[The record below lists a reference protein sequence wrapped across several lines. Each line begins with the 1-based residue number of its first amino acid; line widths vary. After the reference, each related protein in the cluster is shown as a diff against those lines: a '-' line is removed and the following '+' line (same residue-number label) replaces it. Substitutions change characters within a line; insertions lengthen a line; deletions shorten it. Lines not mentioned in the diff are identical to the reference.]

1 MRKATI
7 SSLNLAGFASQ
18 HNYPTGNKFN
28 NHWGDAVT
36 VFDTT
41 SGTPFFFNFHIRD
54 VGHTMIIGP
63 TGAGK
68 TVLMN
73 FLCAQA
79 IKFSPRIFFFD
90 KDRGAEIFL
99 RALGGIYTVI
109 EPRTKTNFN
118 PLQLDDTSDNRT
130 FLMEWVKSLISV
142 YNDKFTS
149 EDIARI
155 NDAIEGNFKLRK
167 EDRFL
172 RNLVPFLGLAG
183 PDTLAG
189 AISMWHDNGSHAAI
203 FDNKEDLLDFL
214 RARVFGFEMASLLKD
229 PVALGPVLIYLF
241 HRISISLDGT
251 PSIIVLDEAWALID
265 NPVFAPKI
273 KDWLKVLRKL
283 NAFVIF
289 ATQSVEDASK
299 SAISDTLV
307 QQTATQIFLPNL
319 KATSVYRDVFML
331 TEREYILIKHTD
343 PSTRFFLVKQ
353 GVNAVVARIDLKDL
367 DDIINVLSG
376 RAESVILLHDILK
389 EVGDN
394 PKVWLPIFYQKVK
407 MFKTKL
413 SLLLIAI
420 FLLNIDFLLS
430 YPVFADEVSGTDK
443 TEFVSRFNSTGSFS
457 RASNPDCGA
466 FKTAAALAGI
476 AIAVGAIFTG
486 IVLIV
491 SSAGLFTAF
500 VIVGMIAAIGGVW
513 KAIGGIVVC
522 EHSFVKHPVARDHDG
537 KYKDFGFSK
546 SEYSKYSGCTNK
558 NYQKEDEYFK
568 CFDKEN
574 ESIEVGKKIEKG
586 ILNSIPDQN
595 AGGYYWPKNG
605 VQYSEYIEVCHRNPL
620 TFGNLFSDIDFDVR
634 EKDTGYVDGSWSP
647 KVDGDLEC
655 KVLKAGQSETIH
667 GSTFKAVRKM
677 GRLCVELAEISTF
690 GIRMTPWPQGVDM
703 GCTEFPPDPIAP
715 MCEKSVMIFKN
726 KNGTGKYKVDLGDP
740 GNRDKDY
747 KTIIRDEEKE
757 GKILV
762 GYDNAGCFSPY
773 VSEACYNQ
781 AGSKSLA
788 PIPITSM
795 IVQCIKES
803 LDNLVAGIDSSGN
816 SLKDK
821 NGHDKGS
828 FLSVAQKRLKNTVT
842 AVLVLAL
849 ILFSIKAMSGGVR
862 SPQEMYMLIIKFAL
876 VIYFTTGSTMSHY
889 YGELT
894 KLSNG
899 LSEIVLK
906 ASSESKNICNY
917 EAGRDYEYM
926 RHGKKI
932 SYSYLAPWDR
942 LDCRILFYL
951 GAPLDGIGGKIG
963 TGGIVTLAILLG
975 TAPVLLVAG
984 SIIGIIF
991 AGGQIL
997 VAIVCIFMAVL
1008 MMMVI
1013 LWLCYVF
1020 ILSLVALS
1028 VIVILSPLFIP
1039 MVLFQH
1045 TKGYFDG
1052 WVKELIT
1059 YSLYPVILFA
1069 FLSFMFIACD
1079 KIYFKNLNFEL
1090 DSLHE
1095 SKQTQPSNSKKKQ
1108 WFKLKDGECDKNE
1121 TTLACMM
1128 QNYSF
1133 KKSSILGLFDFTYME
1148 FGSSLIGELL
1158 KLCLVLFLFYH
1169 FLNILPNMAAELAG
1183 NHRAALGSGS
1193 TPGQMVGK
1201 ALSAAKAAA
1210 GGVGQAAAAAV
1221 KKARGG
1227 AGGGGGDSGKG
1238 SSEKIN

>member
-1 MRKATI
+1 
-7 SSLNLAGFASQ
+7 
-18 HNYPTGNKFN
+18 
-28 NHWGDAVT
+28 
-36 VFDTT
+36 
-41 SGTPFFFNFHIRD
+41 
-54 VGHTMIIGP
+54 
-63 TGAGK
+63 
-68 TVLMN
+68 
-73 FLCAQA
+73 
-79 IKFSPRIFFFD
+79 
-90 KDRGAEIFL
+90 
-99 RALGGIYTVI
+99 
-109 EPRTKTNFN
+109 
-118 PLQLDDTSDNRT
+118 
-130 FLMEWVKSLISV
+130 
-142 YNDKFTS
+142 
-149 EDIARI
+149 
-155 NDAIEGNFKLRK
+155 
-167 EDRFL
+167 
-172 RNLVPFLGLAG
+172 
-183 PDTLAG
+183 
-189 AISMWHDNGSHAAI
+189 
-203 FDNKEDLLDFL
+203 
-214 RARVFGFEMASLLKD
+214 
-229 PVALGPVLIYLF
+229 
-241 HRISISLDGT
+241 
-251 PSIIVLDEAWALID
+251 
-265 NPVFAPKI
+265 
-273 KDWLKVLRKL
+273 
-283 NAFVIF
+283 
-289 ATQSVEDASK
+289 
-299 SAISDTLV
+299 
-307 QQTATQIFLPNL
+307 
-319 KATSVYRDVFML
+319 
-331 TEREYILIKHTD
+331 
-343 PSTRFFLVKQ
+343 
-353 GVNAVVARIDLKDL
+353 
-367 DDIINVLSG
+367 
-376 RAESVILLHDILK
+376 
-389 EVGDN
+389 
-394 PKVWLPIFYQKVK
+394 

-430 YPVFADEVSGTDK
+430 YPVLADGVSGTDK

-491 SSAGLFTAF
+491 SSAGLFTAL
-500 VIVGMIAAIGGVW
+500 VIVGMIAAIVGVW
-513 KAIGGIVVC
+513 KAIGGLVVC

-537 KYKDFGFSK
+537 KYKNFKLEDTG
-546 SEYSKYSGCTNK
+546 YSGCTNE
-558 NYQKEDEYFK
+558 NYQTEEEYFSCLQNK
-568 CFDKEN
+568 AREDVNKKDYDGKRAEKEA
-574 ESIEVGKKIEKG
+574 
-586 ILNSIPDQN
+586 LNSNVQESTES
-595 AGGYYWPKNG
+595 YYWPKNG

-620 TFGNLFSDIDFDVR
+620 TFGHIFSDVDFDVR
-634 EKDTGYVDGSWSP
+634 EKDTGYEGGSWSP
-647 KVDGDLEC
+647 KVDGELEC
-655 KVLKAGQSETIH
+655 KVLKAGQSEPIH
-667 GSTFKAVRKM
+667 GATFKAVRKM
-677 GRLCVELAEISTF
+677 GRLCVELASVKML
-690 GIRMTPWPQGVDM
+690 GIEMTPWPQGVDM
-703 GCTEFPPDPIAP
+703 GCTELPPDPIAP

-726 KNGTGKYKVDLGDP
+726 KDGTGKEEVSI
-740 GNRDKDY
+740 GNDNDY
-747 KTIIRDEEKE
+747 KINIRNKERE
-757 GKILV
+757 GKIFV
-762 GYDNAGCFSPY
+762 GYDNKGCFSSY

-781 AGSKSLA
+781 PGSKSLA
-788 PIPITSM
+788 PIPVTSM

-803 LDNLVAGIDSSGN
+803 LDNLVAGIDSSG
-816 SLKDK
+816 SPLKDK
-821 NGHDKGS
+821 DGHNKGS

-849 ILFSIKAMSGGVR
+849 VLFSIKAMSGGVQR
-862 SPQEMYMLIIKFAL
+862 PQEMYMLIIKFAL

-894 KLSNG
+894 RLSNG

-906 ASSESKNICNY
+906 ASSESKGICNY
-917 EAGRDYEYM
+917 KANDYKYST
-926 RHGKKI
+926 GN
-932 SYSYLAPWDR
+932 YSYLAPWDR

-963 TGGIVTLAILLG
+963 TGGVATLAVLLG
-975 TAPVLLVAG
+975 AAPVLLVAG
-984 SIIGIIF
+984 SVIGIIF

-997 VAIVCIFMAVL
+997 VALVCIFMAVL

-1028 VIVILSPLFIP
+1028 VIIILSPLFIP

-1045 TKGYFDG
+1045 TKGYFEG

-1090 DSLHE
+1090 DE
-1095 SKQTQPSNSKKKQ
+1095 SYKNEQPDKSYEKKQAEISYSKKKQ

-1169 FLNILPNMAAELAG
+1169 FLNILPGMAAELAG

-1221 KKARGG
+1221 KKARGI
-1227 AGGGGGDSGKG
+1227 GGGGGDSGKG

>member
-1 MRKATI
+1 
-7 SSLNLAGFASQ
+7 
-18 HNYPTGNKFN
+18 
-28 NHWGDAVT
+28 
-36 VFDTT
+36 
-41 SGTPFFFNFHIRD
+41 
-54 VGHTMIIGP
+54 
-63 TGAGK
+63 
-68 TVLMN
+68 
-73 FLCAQA
+73 
-79 IKFSPRIFFFD
+79 
-90 KDRGAEIFL
+90 
-99 RALGGIYTVI
+99 
-109 EPRTKTNFN
+109 
-118 PLQLDDTSDNRT
+118 
-130 FLMEWVKSLISV
+130 
-142 YNDKFTS
+142 
-149 EDIARI
+149 
-155 NDAIEGNFKLRK
+155 
-167 EDRFL
+167 
-172 RNLVPFLGLAG
+172 
-183 PDTLAG
+183 
-189 AISMWHDNGSHAAI
+189 
-203 FDNKEDLLDFL
+203 
-214 RARVFGFEMASLLKD
+214 
-229 PVALGPVLIYLF
+229 
-241 HRISISLDGT
+241 
-251 PSIIVLDEAWALID
+251 
-265 NPVFAPKI
+265 
-273 KDWLKVLRKL
+273 
-283 NAFVIF
+283 
-289 ATQSVEDASK
+289 
-299 SAISDTLV
+299 
-307 QQTATQIFLPNL
+307 
-319 KATSVYRDVFML
+319 
-331 TEREYILIKHTD
+331 
-343 PSTRFFLVKQ
+343 
-353 GVNAVVARIDLKDL
+353 
-367 DDIINVLSG
+367 
-376 RAESVILLHDILK
+376 
-389 EVGDN
+389 
-394 PKVWLPIFYQKVK
+394 

-500 VIVGMIAAIGGVW
+500 VIVGMIAAIVGVW

-762 GYDNAGCFSPY
+762 GYDNAGCFSSY

-942 LDCRILFYL
+942 LDWRILFYL

>member
-1 MRKATI
+1 
-7 SSLNLAGFASQ
+7 
-18 HNYPTGNKFN
+18 
-28 NHWGDAVT
+28 
-36 VFDTT
+36 
-41 SGTPFFFNFHIRD
+41 
-54 VGHTMIIGP
+54 
-63 TGAGK
+63 
-68 TVLMN
+68 
-73 FLCAQA
+73 
-79 IKFSPRIFFFD
+79 
-90 KDRGAEIFL
+90 
-99 RALGGIYTVI
+99 
-109 EPRTKTNFN
+109 
-118 PLQLDDTSDNRT
+118 
-130 FLMEWVKSLISV
+130 
-142 YNDKFTS
+142 
-149 EDIARI
+149 
-155 NDAIEGNFKLRK
+155 
-167 EDRFL
+167 
-172 RNLVPFLGLAG
+172 
-183 PDTLAG
+183 
-189 AISMWHDNGSHAAI
+189 
-203 FDNKEDLLDFL
+203 
-214 RARVFGFEMASLLKD
+214 
-229 PVALGPVLIYLF
+229 
-241 HRISISLDGT
+241 
-251 PSIIVLDEAWALID
+251 
-265 NPVFAPKI
+265 
-273 KDWLKVLRKL
+273 
-283 NAFVIF
+283 
-289 ATQSVEDASK
+289 
-299 SAISDTLV
+299 
-307 QQTATQIFLPNL
+307 
-319 KATSVYRDVFML
+319 
-331 TEREYILIKHTD
+331 
-343 PSTRFFLVKQ
+343 
-353 GVNAVVARIDLKDL
+353 
-367 DDIINVLSG
+367 
-376 RAESVILLHDILK
+376 
-389 EVGDN
+389 
-394 PKVWLPIFYQKVK
+394 

-430 YPVFADEVSGTDK
+430 YPVLANGVSGTDK

-491 SSAGLFTAF
+491 SSAGLFTALV
-500 VIVGMIAAIGGVW
+500 VIGMIAAIVGVW
-513 KAIGGIVVC
+513 KAIGGLVVC

-546 SEYSKYSGCTNK
+546 SEYSKYSECTNE

-574 ESIEVGKKIEKG
+574 GSIEVGKKIEKG

-595 AGGYYWPKNG
+595 AGSYYWPKNG

-620 TFGNLFSDIDFDVR
+620 TFGNLFGNINFNVR

-647 KVDGDLEC
+647 KVDGELEC
-655 KVLKAGQSETIH
+655 KVLKAGQSEPIH
-667 GSTFKAVRKM
+667 GATFKAVRKM
-677 GRLCVELAEISTF
+677 GRLCVELASVRML
-690 GIRMTPWPQGVDM
+690 GIEMTPWPQGVDM
-703 GCTEFPPDPIAP
+703 GCTELPPDPLAP
-715 MCEKSVMIFKN
+715 MCEKSVMKFKN
-726 KNGTGKYKVDLGDP
+726 KDGTGEEKVP
-740 GNRDKDY
+740 IGNNDDY
-747 KTIIRDEEKE
+747 KTTIRNKEKG
-757 GKILV
+757 GKIFV
-762 GYDNAGCFSPY
+762 GYDNAGCFSSY

-788 PIPITSM
+788 PIPVTSM

-803 LDNLVAGIDSSGN
+803 LDNLVAGIDSSG
-816 SLKDK
+816 SPLKDK
-821 NGHDKGS
+821 DGHNKGS

-894 KLSNG
+894 RLSNG

-906 ASSESKNICNY
+906 ASSESKGICNY
-917 EAGRDYEYM
+917 EANDYKYST
-926 RHGKKI
+926 RN
-932 SYSYLAPWDR
+932 YSYLAPWDR

-951 GAPLDGIGGKIG
+951 GAPLEGIGGKIG
-963 TGGIVTLAILLG
+963 TGGVVTLAILLG
-975 TAPVLLVAG
+975 AAPVLLVAG

-997 VAIVCIFMAVL
+997 VALVCIFMAIL

-1028 VIVILSPLFIP
+1028 VIIILSPLFIP

-1052 WVKELIT
+1052 WVRELIT

-1079 KIYFKNLNFEL
+1079 KIYFKNLNFES
-1090 DSLHE
+1090 DKEYEDKIKASGG
-1095 SKQTQPSNSKKKQ
+1095 SKKQ
-1108 WFKLKDGECDKNE
+1108 WFKLKDGECNNNE

-1148 FGSSLIGELL
+1148 FGSSFIGELL
-1158 KLCLVLFLFYH
+1158 KLCLVLFLLYH

-1183 NHRAALGSGS
+1183 NHRAALGSGH

-1201 ALSAAKAAA
+1201 ALSAAKAATGA
-1210 GGVGQAAAAAV
+1210 VGQAAAAAV
-1221 KKARGG
+1221 KKARGT
-1227 AGGGGGDSGKG
+1227 GGGGGDSGKG

>member
-1 MRKATI
+1 
-7 SSLNLAGFASQ
+7 
-18 HNYPTGNKFN
+18 
-28 NHWGDAVT
+28 
-36 VFDTT
+36 
-41 SGTPFFFNFHIRD
+41 
-54 VGHTMIIGP
+54 
-63 TGAGK
+63 
-68 TVLMN
+68 
-73 FLCAQA
+73 
-79 IKFSPRIFFFD
+79 
-90 KDRGAEIFL
+90 
-99 RALGGIYTVI
+99 
-109 EPRTKTNFN
+109 
-118 PLQLDDTSDNRT
+118 
-130 FLMEWVKSLISV
+130 
-142 YNDKFTS
+142 
-149 EDIARI
+149 
-155 NDAIEGNFKLRK
+155 
-167 EDRFL
+167 
-172 RNLVPFLGLAG
+172 
-183 PDTLAG
+183 
-189 AISMWHDNGSHAAI
+189 
-203 FDNKEDLLDFL
+203 
-214 RARVFGFEMASLLKD
+214 
-229 PVALGPVLIYLF
+229 
-241 HRISISLDGT
+241 
-251 PSIIVLDEAWALID
+251 
-265 NPVFAPKI
+265 
-273 KDWLKVLRKL
+273 
-283 NAFVIF
+283 
-289 ATQSVEDASK
+289 
-299 SAISDTLV
+299 
-307 QQTATQIFLPNL
+307 
-319 KATSVYRDVFML
+319 
-331 TEREYILIKHTD
+331 
-343 PSTRFFLVKQ
+343 
-353 GVNAVVARIDLKDL
+353 
-367 DDIINVLSG
+367 
-376 RAESVILLHDILK
+376 
-389 EVGDN
+389 
-394 PKVWLPIFYQKVK
+394 

-500 VIVGMIAAIGGVW
+500 VIVGMIAAIVGVW

-634 EKDTGYVDGSWSP
+634 EKDAGYVDGSWSP

-715 MCEKSVMIFKN
+715 MCEKSVMMFKN

-762 GYDNAGCFSPY
+762 GYDNAGCFSSY

-1052 WVKELIT
+1052 WGKELIT

>member
-1 MRKATI
+1 
-7 SSLNLAGFASQ
+7 
-18 HNYPTGNKFN
+18 
-28 NHWGDAVT
+28 
-36 VFDTT
+36 
-41 SGTPFFFNFHIRD
+41 
-54 VGHTMIIGP
+54 
-63 TGAGK
+63 
-68 TVLMN
+68 
-73 FLCAQA
+73 
-79 IKFSPRIFFFD
+79 
-90 KDRGAEIFL
+90 
-99 RALGGIYTVI
+99 
-109 EPRTKTNFN
+109 
-118 PLQLDDTSDNRT
+118 
-130 FLMEWVKSLISV
+130 
-142 YNDKFTS
+142 
-149 EDIARI
+149 
-155 NDAIEGNFKLRK
+155 
-167 EDRFL
+167 
-172 RNLVPFLGLAG
+172 
-183 PDTLAG
+183 
-189 AISMWHDNGSHAAI
+189 
-203 FDNKEDLLDFL
+203 
-214 RARVFGFEMASLLKD
+214 
-229 PVALGPVLIYLF
+229 
-241 HRISISLDGT
+241 
-251 PSIIVLDEAWALID
+251 
-265 NPVFAPKI
+265 
-273 KDWLKVLRKL
+273 
-283 NAFVIF
+283 
-289 ATQSVEDASK
+289 
-299 SAISDTLV
+299 
-307 QQTATQIFLPNL
+307 
-319 KATSVYRDVFML
+319 
-331 TEREYILIKHTD
+331 
-343 PSTRFFLVKQ
+343 
-353 GVNAVVARIDLKDL
+353 
-367 DDIINVLSG
+367 
-376 RAESVILLHDILK
+376 
-389 EVGDN
+389 
-394 PKVWLPIFYQKVK
+394 

-420 FLLNIDFLLS
+420 FLLNIVFLLS

-500 VIVGMIAAIGGVW
+500 VIVGMIAAIVGVW

-546 SEYSKYSGCTNK
+546 SEYSKYSGRTNK

-690 GIRMTPWPQGVDM
+690 GIRMPPWPQGVDM

-762 GYDNAGCFSPY
+762 GYDNAGCFSSY

>member
-1 MRKATI
+1 
-7 SSLNLAGFASQ
+7 
-18 HNYPTGNKFN
+18 
-28 NHWGDAVT
+28 
-36 VFDTT
+36 
-41 SGTPFFFNFHIRD
+41 
-54 VGHTMIIGP
+54 
-63 TGAGK
+63 
-68 TVLMN
+68 
-73 FLCAQA
+73 
-79 IKFSPRIFFFD
+79 
-90 KDRGAEIFL
+90 
-99 RALGGIYTVI
+99 
-109 EPRTKTNFN
+109 
-118 PLQLDDTSDNRT
+118 
-130 FLMEWVKSLISV
+130 
-142 YNDKFTS
+142 
-149 EDIARI
+149 
-155 NDAIEGNFKLRK
+155 
-167 EDRFL
+167 
-172 RNLVPFLGLAG
+172 
-183 PDTLAG
+183 
-189 AISMWHDNGSHAAI
+189 
-203 FDNKEDLLDFL
+203 
-214 RARVFGFEMASLLKD
+214 
-229 PVALGPVLIYLF
+229 
-241 HRISISLDGT
+241 
-251 PSIIVLDEAWALID
+251 
-265 NPVFAPKI
+265 
-273 KDWLKVLRKL
+273 
-283 NAFVIF
+283 
-289 ATQSVEDASK
+289 
-299 SAISDTLV
+299 
-307 QQTATQIFLPNL
+307 
-319 KATSVYRDVFML
+319 
-331 TEREYILIKHTD
+331 
-343 PSTRFFLVKQ
+343 
-353 GVNAVVARIDLKDL
+353 
-367 DDIINVLSG
+367 
-376 RAESVILLHDILK
+376 
-389 EVGDN
+389 
-394 PKVWLPIFYQKVK
+394 

-430 YPVFADEVSGTDK
+430 YPVLADGVSGTDK
-443 TEFVSRFNSTGSFS
+443 TEFVSRFNSTSSFS

-491 SSAGLFTAF
+491 SSAGLFTVLV
-500 VIVGMIAAIGGVW
+500 VIGMIAAIVGVW
-513 KAIGGIVVC
+513 KAIGGLVVC
-522 EHSFVKHPVARDHDG
+522 EHSFVKHPVARGHDG

-546 SEYSKYSGCTNK
+546 PEYSKYSECINK

-574 ESIEVGKKIEKG
+574 GSIEVGKKIEKG

-595 AGGYYWPKNG
+595 AGSYYWPKNG

-620 TFGNLFSDIDFDVR
+620 TFGNLFGDIDFNVR

-647 KVDGDLEC
+647 RVDGKLEC
-655 KVLKAGQSETIH
+655 KTIKAGGEPATIH
-667 GSTFKAVRKM
+667 GSTFKAVKKM
-677 GRLCVELAEISTF
+677 GRLCVELASVSML
-690 GIRMTPWPQGVDM
+690 GIEMTPWPQGVDM
-703 GCTEFPPDPIAP
+703 GCTELPPDPLAP

-726 KNGTGKYKVDLGDP
+726 KDGTGKEEVSIGSD
-740 GNRDKDY
+740 NDY
-747 KTIIRDEEKE
+747 KTNIRNREKE
-757 GKILV
+757 GKIFV
-762 GYDNAGCFSPY
+762 GYDNKGCFSSY

-788 PIPITSM
+788 PIPVTSM

-803 LDNLVAGIDSSGN
+803 LDNLVAGIDSSG
-816 SLKDK
+816 SPLKDQ
-821 NGHDKGS
+821 NGHNKGS
-828 FLSVAQKRLKNTVT
+828 FLSVAQKRLKNAVT

-894 KLSNG
+894 RLSNG

-906 ASSESKNICNY
+906 ASSESKGICNY
-917 EAGRDYEYM
+917 EANDYKYST
-926 RHGKKI
+926 RN
-932 SYSYLAPWDR
+932 YSYLAPWDR
-942 LDCRILFYL
+942 LDCRIIFYL
-951 GAPLDGIGGKIG
+951 GAPLEGIGGKIG
-963 TGGIVTLAILLG
+963 TGGVATLAVLLG
-975 TAPVLLVAG
+975 AAPVLLVAG

-997 VAIVCIFMAVL
+997 VALVCIFMAIL

-1028 VIVILSPLFIP
+1028 VIIILSPLFIP

-1052 WVKELIT
+1052 WVRELIT

-1079 KIYFKNLNFEL
+1079 KIYFKNLNFKSDKEYE
-1090 DSLHE
+1090 DKIKASGG
-1095 SKQTQPSNSKKKQ
+1095 SKKQ
-1108 WFKLKDGECDKNE
+1108 WFKLKDGECNNNE

-1183 NHRAALGSGS
+1183 NHRAALGSGH

-1201 ALSAAKAAA
+1201 ALSAAKAATGA
-1210 GGVGQAAAAAV
+1210 VGQAAAAAV
-1221 KKARGG
+1221 KKARGT
-1227 AGGGGGDSGKG
+1227 GGGGGNSGKG

>member
-1 MRKATI
+1 
-7 SSLNLAGFASQ
+7 
-18 HNYPTGNKFN
+18 
-28 NHWGDAVT
+28 
-36 VFDTT
+36 
-41 SGTPFFFNFHIRD
+41 
-54 VGHTMIIGP
+54 
-63 TGAGK
+63 
-68 TVLMN
+68 
-73 FLCAQA
+73 
-79 IKFSPRIFFFD
+79 
-90 KDRGAEIFL
+90 
-99 RALGGIYTVI
+99 
-109 EPRTKTNFN
+109 
-118 PLQLDDTSDNRT
+118 
-130 FLMEWVKSLISV
+130 
-142 YNDKFTS
+142 
-149 EDIARI
+149 
-155 NDAIEGNFKLRK
+155 
-167 EDRFL
+167 
-172 RNLVPFLGLAG
+172 
-183 PDTLAG
+183 
-189 AISMWHDNGSHAAI
+189 
-203 FDNKEDLLDFL
+203 
-214 RARVFGFEMASLLKD
+214 
-229 PVALGPVLIYLF
+229 
-241 HRISISLDGT
+241 
-251 PSIIVLDEAWALID
+251 
-265 NPVFAPKI
+265 
-273 KDWLKVLRKL
+273 
-283 NAFVIF
+283 
-289 ATQSVEDASK
+289 
-299 SAISDTLV
+299 
-307 QQTATQIFLPNL
+307 
-319 KATSVYRDVFML
+319 
-331 TEREYILIKHTD
+331 
-343 PSTRFFLVKQ
+343 
-353 GVNAVVARIDLKDL
+353 
-367 DDIINVLSG
+367 
-376 RAESVILLHDILK
+376 
-389 EVGDN
+389 
-394 PKVWLPIFYQKVK
+394 

-430 YPVFADEVSGTDK
+430 YPVLADGVSGTDK

-466 FKTAAALAGI
+466 FKTGAAIAGI
-476 AIAVGAIFTG
+476 AIAIGAVWTG
-486 IVLIV
+486 VILIV

-500 VIVGMIAAIGGVW
+500 VIVGMIAAIVGVW
-513 KAIGGIVVC
+513 KAIGGLVVC
-522 EHSFVKHPVARDHDG
+522 EHSFVRHPVARDHDG

-546 SEYSKYSGCTNK
+546 SEYSKYSECTNK

-574 ESIEVGKKIEKG
+574 GSIEGGKNIEKG

-595 AGGYYWPKNG
+595 AGGYYWPKNS
-605 VQYSEYIEVCHRNPL
+605 VQYSEYIEICHRNPL
-620 TFGNLFSDIDFDVR
+620 TFGNIDPSTDIQFDVR
-634 EKDTGYVDGSWSP
+634 EKDTGYEGGSWSP
-647 KVDGDLEC
+647 RVDGDLEC

-677 GRLCVELAEISTF
+677 GRLCVELASVSMLSIE
-690 GIRMTPWPQGVDM
+690 MTPWPQGVDM
-703 GCTEFPPDPIAP
+703 GCTELPPDPLAP
-715 MCEKSVMIFKN
+715 MCKESVMKFKN
-726 KNGTGKYKVDLGDP
+726 KDGTGKEEVPIG
-740 GNRDKDY
+740 RDDDY
-747 KTIIRDEEKE
+747 KTTIRGKEKE
-757 GKILV
+757 GKIFV
-762 GYDNAGCFSPY
+762 GYDNKGCFSSY

-788 PIPITSM
+788 PIPVTSM

-821 NGHDKGS
+821 NGHNKGS
-828 FLSVAQKRLKNTVT
+828 FLSVAQKKLKNTVT

-849 ILFSIKAMSGGVR
+849 VLFSIKAMSGGVR

-894 KLSNG
+894 RLSNG

-906 ASSESKNICNY
+906 ASSESKGICNY
-917 EAGRDYEYM
+917 KAEDYEYD
-926 RHGKKI
+926 RAGKKV

-951 GAPLDGIGGKIG
+951 GAPLEGIGGKIG
-963 TGGIVTLAILLG
+963 TGGVVTLAILLG
-975 TAPVLLVAG
+975 AAPVLLVAG

-997 VAIVCIFMAVL
+997 VALVCIFMAIL

-1079 KIYFKNLNFEL
+1079 KIYFRNLNFES
-1090 DSLHE
+1090 DKEYEDKIKASGG
-1095 SKQTQPSNSKKKQ
+1095 SKKQ
-1108 WFKLKDGECDKNE
+1108 WFKLKDGECNNNE

-1133 KKSSILGLFDFTYME
+1133 KKSNILGLFYFTYME

-1183 NHRAALGSGS
+1183 NHRAALGSGH

-1238 SSEKIN
+1238 SSETIN

>member
-1 MRKATI
+1 
-7 SSLNLAGFASQ
+7 
-18 HNYPTGNKFN
+18 
-28 NHWGDAVT
+28 
-36 VFDTT
+36 
-41 SGTPFFFNFHIRD
+41 
-54 VGHTMIIGP
+54 
-63 TGAGK
+63 
-68 TVLMN
+68 
-73 FLCAQA
+73 
-79 IKFSPRIFFFD
+79 
-90 KDRGAEIFL
+90 
-99 RALGGIYTVI
+99 
-109 EPRTKTNFN
+109 
-118 PLQLDDTSDNRT
+118 
-130 FLMEWVKSLISV
+130 
-142 YNDKFTS
+142 
-149 EDIARI
+149 
-155 NDAIEGNFKLRK
+155 
-167 EDRFL
+167 
-172 RNLVPFLGLAG
+172 
-183 PDTLAG
+183 
-189 AISMWHDNGSHAAI
+189 
-203 FDNKEDLLDFL
+203 
-214 RARVFGFEMASLLKD
+214 
-229 PVALGPVLIYLF
+229 
-241 HRISISLDGT
+241 
-251 PSIIVLDEAWALID
+251 
-265 NPVFAPKI
+265 
-273 KDWLKVLRKL
+273 
-283 NAFVIF
+283 
-289 ATQSVEDASK
+289 
-299 SAISDTLV
+299 
-307 QQTATQIFLPNL
+307 
-319 KATSVYRDVFML
+319 
-331 TEREYILIKHTD
+331 
-343 PSTRFFLVKQ
+343 
-353 GVNAVVARIDLKDL
+353 
-367 DDIINVLSG
+367 
-376 RAESVILLHDILK
+376 
-389 EVGDN
+389 
-394 PKVWLPIFYQKVK
+394 

-430 YPVFADEVSGTDK
+430 YPVLADEVSGTDK
-443 TEFVSRFNSTGSFS
+443 TEFVSRFNSTGNFS

-476 AIAVGAIFTG
+476 EIAVGVIFTG
-486 IVLIV
+486 IVLSV

-500 VIVGMIAAIGGVW
+500 VIVGMIAAIVGVW
-513 KAIGGIVVC
+513 KAIGGLVVC
-522 EHSFVKHPVARDHDG
+522 EHSFIKHPVARGHDG
-537 KYKDFGFSK
+537 KYKNFKEDTG
-546 SEYSKYSGCTNK
+546 YSGCTNK
-558 NYQKEDEYFK
+558 NYQTEDEYFS
-568 CFDKEN
+568 CLQDKAREDVN
-574 ESIEVGKKIEKG
+574 KKDYDGKRAEKEALNFNVQESTE
-586 ILNSIPDQN
+586 S
-595 AGGYYWPKNG
+595 YYWPKNG
-605 VQYSEYIEVCHRNPL
+605 VQYSEYIEICHRNPL
-620 TFGNLFSDIDFDVR
+620 TFGNLFNKKDFDSREKPGYIDFDVR

-647 KVDGDLEC
+647 TVDGEMKC

-677 GRLCVELAEISTF
+677 GRLCVELGSVSML
-690 GIRMTPWPQGVDM
+690 GIEMTTWPQGVDM
-703 GCTEFPPDPIAP
+703 GCTELPPDPLAP
-715 MCEKSVMIFKN
+715 MCEKSMMTFKN
-726 KNGTGKYKVDLGDP
+726 KDGTGEEKVSI
-740 GNRDKDY
+740 GNNDDY
-747 KTIIRDEEKE
+747 KTTIRSKEKGLNGQG
-757 GKILV
+757 GKFFV
-762 GYDNAGCFSPY
+762 GYDNAGCFSSY
-773 VSEACYNQ
+773 VSKACYNQ

-788 PIPITSM
+788 PIPVTSM

-803 LDNLVAGIDSSGN
+803 LDNLVAGIDSSG
-816 SLKDK
+816 SPLKDK
-821 NGHDKGS
+821 DGHNKGS

-842 AVLVLAL
+842 VVLVLAL

-894 KLSNG
+894 RLSNG

-906 ASSESKNICNY
+906 ASSESKGICNY
-917 EAGRDYEYM
+917 KAGTDYEYT
-926 RHGKKI
+926 RAGKKV

-963 TGGIVTLAILLG
+963 TGGVATLAVLLG
-975 TAPVLLVAG
+975 AAPVLLVA
-984 SIIGIIF
+984 SSVIGIIF

-997 VAIVCIFMAVL
+997 VALVCIFMAVL

-1059 YSLYPVILFA
+1059 YSLYTVILFA

-1090 DSLHE
+1090 DE
-1095 SKQTQPSNSKKKQ
+1095 SYKNEQPDKSYEKKQAEISYSKKKQ

-1183 NHRAALGSGS
+1183 NHRALLGSGS

-1221 KKARGG
+1221 KKARGT
-1227 AGGGGGDSGKG
+1227 GGGGGDSGKG

>member
-1 MRKATI
+1 
-7 SSLNLAGFASQ
+7 
-18 HNYPTGNKFN
+18 
-28 NHWGDAVT
+28 
-36 VFDTT
+36 
-41 SGTPFFFNFHIRD
+41 
-54 VGHTMIIGP
+54 
-63 TGAGK
+63 
-68 TVLMN
+68 
-73 FLCAQA
+73 
-79 IKFSPRIFFFD
+79 
-90 KDRGAEIFL
+90 
-99 RALGGIYTVI
+99 
-109 EPRTKTNFN
+109 
-118 PLQLDDTSDNRT
+118 
-130 FLMEWVKSLISV
+130 
-142 YNDKFTS
+142 
-149 EDIARI
+149 
-155 NDAIEGNFKLRK
+155 
-167 EDRFL
+167 
-172 RNLVPFLGLAG
+172 
-183 PDTLAG
+183 
-189 AISMWHDNGSHAAI
+189 
-203 FDNKEDLLDFL
+203 
-214 RARVFGFEMASLLKD
+214 
-229 PVALGPVLIYLF
+229 
-241 HRISISLDGT
+241 
-251 PSIIVLDEAWALID
+251 
-265 NPVFAPKI
+265 
-273 KDWLKVLRKL
+273 
-283 NAFVIF
+283 
-289 ATQSVEDASK
+289 
-299 SAISDTLV
+299 
-307 QQTATQIFLPNL
+307 
-319 KATSVYRDVFML
+319 
-331 TEREYILIKHTD
+331 
-343 PSTRFFLVKQ
+343 
-353 GVNAVVARIDLKDL
+353 
-367 DDIINVLSG
+367 
-376 RAESVILLHDILK
+376 
-389 EVGDN
+389 
-394 PKVWLPIFYQKVK
+394 

-500 VIVGMIAAIGGVW
+500 VIVGMIAAIVGVW

-703 GCTEFPPDPIAP
+703 GCTEFPPAPIAP

-762 GYDNAGCFSPY
+762 GYDNAGCFSSY

>member
-1 MRKATI
+1 
-7 SSLNLAGFASQ
+7 
-18 HNYPTGNKFN
+18 
-28 NHWGDAVT
+28 
-36 VFDTT
+36 
-41 SGTPFFFNFHIRD
+41 
-54 VGHTMIIGP
+54 
-63 TGAGK
+63 
-68 TVLMN
+68 
-73 FLCAQA
+73 
-79 IKFSPRIFFFD
+79 
-90 KDRGAEIFL
+90 
-99 RALGGIYTVI
+99 
-109 EPRTKTNFN
+109 
-118 PLQLDDTSDNRT
+118 
-130 FLMEWVKSLISV
+130 
-142 YNDKFTS
+142 
-149 EDIARI
+149 
-155 NDAIEGNFKLRK
+155 
-167 EDRFL
+167 
-172 RNLVPFLGLAG
+172 
-183 PDTLAG
+183 
-189 AISMWHDNGSHAAI
+189 
-203 FDNKEDLLDFL
+203 
-214 RARVFGFEMASLLKD
+214 
-229 PVALGPVLIYLF
+229 
-241 HRISISLDGT
+241 
-251 PSIIVLDEAWALID
+251 
-265 NPVFAPKI
+265 
-273 KDWLKVLRKL
+273 
-283 NAFVIF
+283 
-289 ATQSVEDASK
+289 
-299 SAISDTLV
+299 
-307 QQTATQIFLPNL
+307 
-319 KATSVYRDVFML
+319 
-331 TEREYILIKHTD
+331 
-343 PSTRFFLVKQ
+343 
-353 GVNAVVARIDLKDL
+353 
-367 DDIINVLSG
+367 
-376 RAESVILLHDILK
+376 
-389 EVGDN
+389 
-394 PKVWLPIFYQKVK
+394 

-430 YPVFADEVSGTDK
+430 YPVLADGVSGTEK

-491 SSAGLFTAF
+491 SSAGLFTAL
-500 VIVGMIAAIGGVW
+500 VIVGMIAAIVGVW

-537 KYKDFGFSK
+537 KYKNFKLEDTG
-546 SEYSKYSGCTNK
+546 YSGCTNE
-558 NYQKEDEYFK
+558 NYQTEEEYFSCLQNK
-568 CFDKEN
+568 AREDVNKKDYDGKRAEKEA
-574 ESIEVGKKIEKG
+574 
-586 ILNSIPDQN
+586 LNSNVQESTES
-595 AGGYYWPKNG
+595 YYWPKNG

-620 TFGNLFSDIDFDVR
+620 TFGNLFNKKDFDFRKETGYIDFDVR

-647 KVDGDLEC
+647 KVDGELKC
-655 KVLKAGQSETIH
+655 KVLKAGQSEPIH
-667 GSTFKAVRKM
+667 GATFKAVRKM
-677 GRLCVELAEISTF
+677 GRLCVELASVKML
-690 GIRMTPWPQGVDM
+690 GIEMTPWPQGVDM
-703 GCTEFPPDPIAP
+703 GCTELPPDPLAP

-726 KNGTGKYKVDLGDP
+726 KDGTGEEKVP
-740 GNRDKDY
+740 IGNNDDY
-747 KTIIRDEEKE
+747 KTIIRSKEKRLNGQG
-757 GKILV
+757 GKIFV
-762 GYDNAGCFSPY
+762 GYDNAGCFSSY

-788 PIPITSM
+788 PIPVTSM

-803 LDNLVAGIDSSGN
+803 LDNLVAGKGAP
-816 SLKDK
+816 
-821 NGHDKGS
+821 NGES
-828 FLSVAQKRLKNTVT
+828 FISVAQKRLKNTVT

-849 ILFSIKAMSGGVR
+849 ILFSIKAMSGGVQR
-862 SPQEMYMLIIKFAL
+862 PQEMYMLIIKFAL

-894 KLSNG
+894 RLSNG

-906 ASSESKNICNY
+906 ASSESKGICNY
-917 EAGRDYEYM
+917 KAGTDYEYT
-926 RHGKKI
+926 RAGKRV

-963 TGGIVTLAILLG
+963 TGGVATLAVLLG
-975 TAPVLLVAG
+975 AAPVLLVAG
-984 SIIGIIF
+984 SVIGIIF

-997 VAIVCIFMAVL
+997 VALVCIFMAVL

-1028 VIVILSPLFIP
+1028 VIIILSPLFIP

-1045 TKGYFDG
+1045 TKGYFEG

-1090 DSLHE
+1090 DE
-1095 SKQTQPSNSKKKQ
+1095 SYKNEQPDKSYEKKQAEISYSKKKQ

-1169 FLNILPNMAAELAG
+1169 FLNILPGMAAELAG
-1183 NHRAALGSGS
+1183 NHRAALGSGQ

-1210 GGVGQAAAAAV
+1210 GGVAGVAGAAA
-1221 KKARGG
+1221 KKLS
-1227 AGGGGGDSGKG
+1227 GGDKSKSRGSG
-1238 SSEKIN
+1238 SSSSESVNKSTE

>member
-1 MRKATI
+1 
-7 SSLNLAGFASQ
+7 
-18 HNYPTGNKFN
+18 
-28 NHWGDAVT
+28 
-36 VFDTT
+36 
-41 SGTPFFFNFHIRD
+41 
-54 VGHTMIIGP
+54 
-63 TGAGK
+63 
-68 TVLMN
+68 
-73 FLCAQA
+73 
-79 IKFSPRIFFFD
+79 
-90 KDRGAEIFL
+90 
-99 RALGGIYTVI
+99 
-109 EPRTKTNFN
+109 
-118 PLQLDDTSDNRT
+118 
-130 FLMEWVKSLISV
+130 
-142 YNDKFTS
+142 
-149 EDIARI
+149 
-155 NDAIEGNFKLRK
+155 
-167 EDRFL
+167 
-172 RNLVPFLGLAG
+172 
-183 PDTLAG
+183 
-189 AISMWHDNGSHAAI
+189 
-203 FDNKEDLLDFL
+203 
-214 RARVFGFEMASLLKD
+214 
-229 PVALGPVLIYLF
+229 
-241 HRISISLDGT
+241 
-251 PSIIVLDEAWALID
+251 
-265 NPVFAPKI
+265 
-273 KDWLKVLRKL
+273 
-283 NAFVIF
+283 
-289 ATQSVEDASK
+289 
-299 SAISDTLV
+299 
-307 QQTATQIFLPNL
+307 
-319 KATSVYRDVFML
+319 
-331 TEREYILIKHTD
+331 
-343 PSTRFFLVKQ
+343 
-353 GVNAVVARIDLKDL
+353 
-367 DDIINVLSG
+367 
-376 RAESVILLHDILK
+376 
-389 EVGDN
+389 
-394 PKVWLPIFYQKVK
+394 

-430 YPVFADEVSGTDK
+430 YPVLADGVSGTDK

-466 FKTAAALAGI
+466 FKTGAAIAGI
-476 AIAVGAIFTG
+476 AIAIGAVWTG
-486 IVLIV
+486 VILIV
-491 SSAGLFTAF
+491 SSAGLFTAL
-500 VIVGMIAAIGGVW
+500 VVVGMIAAIVGVW
-513 KAIGGIVVC
+513 KAIGGLVVC

-537 KYKDFGFSK
+537 KYKNFELKDTD
-546 SEYSKYSGCTNK
+546 YSGCTNK
-558 NYQKEDEYFK
+558 NYQTEDEYFS
-568 CFDKEN
+568 CLQDKAREDVN
-574 ESIEVGKKIEKG
+574 KKDYDGKRAEKEA
-586 ILNSIPDQN
+586 LNSNVQESTES
-595 AGGYYWPKNG
+595 YYWPKNG

-634 EKDTGYVDGSWSP
+634 EKDTGYEGGSWNP

-655 KVLKAGQSETIH
+655 KVLKAGQSEIIH
-667 GSTFKAVRKM
+667 GSKFKAVKKM
-677 GRLCVELAEISTF
+677 GRLCVELAEISTL
-690 GIRMTPWPQGVDM
+690 GIKMTPWPQGVDM
-703 GCTEFPPDPIAP
+703 GCTELPPDPIAP
-715 MCEKSVMIFKN
+715 MCEKSMMIFKDKASGN
-726 KNGTGKYKVDLGDP
+726 TDKPIEIDP
-740 GNRDKDY
+740 KKDY
-747 KTIIRDEEKE
+747 KTIIREKEEE
-757 GKILV
+757 GKIFV
-762 GYDNAGCFSPY
+762 GYDNKGCFSSY

-788 PIPITSM
+788 PIPVTSM

-803 LDNLVAGIDSSGN
+803 LDNLVAGKGAP
-816 SLKDK
+816 
-821 NGHDKGS
+821 NGES
-828 FLSVAQKRLKNTVT
+828 FIFVAQKRLKNTVT

-894 KLSNG
+894 RLSNG

-963 TGGIVTLAILLG
+963 TGGVVTLAILLG

-984 SIIGIIF
+984 SVIGIIF

-997 VAIVCIFMAVL
+997 IALVAIFMAIL
-1008 MMMVI
+1008 LMMVI

-1028 VIVILSPLFIP
+1028 VIIILSPLFIP

-1052 WVKELIT
+1052 WVRELIT

-1079 KIYFKNLNFEL
+1079 KIYYNNLNFEP
-1090 DSLHE
+1090 DKSYE
-1095 SKQTQPSNSKKKQ
+1095 DKQAKPSASKKKQ
-1108 WFKLKDGECDKNE
+1108 WFKLKDGECDNNE

-1133 KKSSILGLFDFTYME
+1133 KKSTILGLFDFTYME

-1183 NHRAALGSGS
+1183 NHRAALGSGQ

-1221 KKARGG
+1221 KKARGI
-1227 AGGGGGDSGKG
+1227 GGGGGGDGDSGKG
-1238 SSEKIN
+1238 SSETVK